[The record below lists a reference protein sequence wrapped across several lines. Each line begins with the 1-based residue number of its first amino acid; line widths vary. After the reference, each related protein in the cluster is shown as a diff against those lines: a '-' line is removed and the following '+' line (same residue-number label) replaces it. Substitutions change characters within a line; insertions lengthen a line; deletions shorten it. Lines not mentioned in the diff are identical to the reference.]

1 MYFVLAMLPDIIKEV
16 LTMGN
21 ENVMDIKDAIYQKME
36 SFGKEANDRSNKK
49 YENVTPF
56 YTMVECSDLPKPV
69 TSQTLLTLKDLCSII
84 TKTMRT
90 LWHDYYKTT
99 FYMTPG
105 GFLQVLMIFA
115 DNPNP
120 IPTDKRGNN
129 TKIKNVKTI
138 YQGEQDLIST
148 MMENSNRK
156 QRRTIELTELGKMAL
171 EQYMIRNNRNE
182 IKWNECLEEREFNT
196 TDLIRYPSGKFNG
209 LVVKNV
215 QVTSLLDSI
224 WTPMSIQQA
233 DYDRAFEIATSKWK
247 KTKKE
252 KLVEV
257 DSDGIEHEKEVDKI
271 YIEYPEGWN
280 KARVLRTMTIE
291 KSYTTQLIFK
301 GYRINDQMNNP
312 VGFDPTPKVSPNMI
326 LDFENYYVAV
336 AVTDMQVYK
345 SLINPNFIQSGGMVN
360 CF

>member
-1 MYFVLAMLPDIIKEV
+1 
-16 LTMGN
+16 MGN

-36 SFGKEANDRSNKK
+36 SFGKEAREKSNNRKQD
-49 YENVTPF
+49 NITPF
-56 YTMVECSDLPKPV
+56 YTMVECKDLPKPV
-69 TSQTLLTLKDLCSII
+69 TSQTLLTLKDLCAII
-84 TKTMRT
+84 TKSMRT

-120 IPTDKRGNN
+120 IPTDKKGNT

-138 YQGEQDLIST
+138 YRGQEDIITT
-148 MMENSNRK
+148 MIENSNRK

-171 EQYMIRNNRNE
+171 AQYMIRNSNGE

-196 TDLIRYPSGKFNG
+196 TDLIRYPSGRFNG

-215 QVTSLLDSI
+215 QVTSVLDSI
-224 WTPMSIQQA
+224 WTPIEIQSA
-233 DYDRAFEIATSKWK
+233 DYDKAFEIATNKWK
-247 KTKKE
+247 KTKKIT
-252 KLVEV
+252 V
-257 DSDGIEHEKEVDKI
+257 DETDNDGNVIGQKEVDNV
-271 YIEYPEGWN
+271 YIDYPEGWN
-280 KARVLRTMTIE
+280 KNRVLKTMTVE

-312 VGFDPTPKVSPNMI
+312 VGFDPTPKISPNMI